1 MNPTKYDP
9 IDYPE
14 VYKIHLVGLAL
25 KRDPAYIK
33 NSPYSDLVKKTL
45 TDIFTKTSNVD
56 LSSGLASETLSELNL
71 ETETQFLYEKTKE
84 MMQTTKDLKDN
95 ISLIK
100 NAHDLLSKLLETAEK
115 AKNLRYIKDLEKVVI
130 EVTNELTPEQKAK
143 IIQVLKVGE

>member
-1 MNPTKYDP
+1 
-9 IDYPE
+9 
-14 VYKIHLVGLAL
+14 
-25 KRDPAYIK
+25 
-33 NSPYSDLVKKTL
+33 
-45 TDIFTKTSNVD
+45 
-56 LSSGLASETLSELNL
+56 
-71 ETETQFLYEKTKE
+71 
-84 MMQTTKDLKDN
+84 MQTTKDLKDN